1 MRALAS
7 GSQANGQ
14 GGNIHGVVL
23 AVLTGEEQIPWLG
36 QPGAVCM
43 KTYNHQRD
51 DQKNQSKCPLL
62 PPHFVLNLFTFACRD
77 SLFPIVKIHR
87 ANLLRIPPIL

>member
-23 AVLTGEEQIPWLG
+23 AVLTGEEQTPWLG

-43 KTYNHQRD
+43 KTYNYQRD
-51 DQKNQSKCPLL
+51 DQKKPEQVSSLTSALRSQPLHVCLSRFSL
-62 PPHFVLNLFTFACRD
+62 PDR
-77 SLFPIVKIHR
+77 
-87 ANLLRIPPIL
+87 